1 MQCIIWCK
9 RFFDLSLLELFR
21 KFIEEVQMDK
31 ILMIYSTTDGQT
43 KNICEKIIK
52 IRKKKGTIDLISID
66 QVGGLSITK
75 YRKIIIG
82 ASIRYGKHNRL
93 VYEFIKLN
101 KEELEKKFTAFFT
114 VNVVARKK
122 EKNLPQT
129 NPYMKKFL
137 ELSGWQPNKLAVFA
151 GRIDYPSYRFFD
163 RLIIRFIMLITK
175 GPTDTTQTYEFTD
188 WKKVEEFAKE
198 VL

>member
-1 MQCIIWCK
+1 
-9 RFFDLSLLELFR
+9 
-21 KFIEEVQMDK
+21 MDK
-31 ILMIYSTTDGQT
+31 VLIVYSTTDGQT
-43 KNICEKIIK
+43 KKICEKIIK
-52 IRKKKGTIDLISID
+52 TGKKKQRIDILSID
-66 QVGGLSITK
+66 DACDLSIDG

-82 ASIRYGKHNRL
+82 ASIRYGKHNPL
-93 VYEFIKLN
+93 VYEFIKSN
-101 KEELEKKFTAFFT
+101 KAELEKRSTAFFT

-122 EKNLPQT
+122 EKNQPET

-137 ELSGWQPNKLAVFA
+137 ELSGWKPEKLAVFA

-175 GPTDTTQTYEFTD
+175 GPTDTSKTYEFTD
-188 WKKVEEFAKE
+188 WTKVEEFAKT